1 MSESKGK
8 ILVVDDMPDLARTVQ
23 IVLEQAGYEAILA
36 ADGQEGLDKAQ
47 AEQPDLIVLDVMMP
61 VLDGFAVCRKLRKD
75 PQLKDTPV
83 ILLTGVGEHAAATD
97 YPVDGVLQ
105 ADADDYIEK
114 PVDPKALVAA
124 IARLLD

>member
-75 PQLKDTPV
+75 PQLEDTPV
-83 ILLTGVGEHAAATD
+83 ILLTGVGEHAADTD

-124 IARLLD
+124 IARLLG

>member
-1 MSESKGK
+1 MSESKAK

-23 IVLEQAGYEAILA
+23 IVLEQAGYEVILA

-47 AEQPDLIVLDVMMP
+47 AEQPDLIILDVMMP
-61 VLDGFAVCRKLRKD
+61 VLDGFAVCRKLRED

-83 ILLTGVGEHAAATD
+83 ILLTGVGEQAAATD

-105 ADADDYIEK
+105 ADADDYLEK
-114 PVDPKALVAA
+114 PVDPKALLATVV
-124 IARLLD
+124 RLLG